1 MLDLFLRAADEL
13 VALGVDGITTSCG
26 FLAILHPQ
34 LVAHCPVPMATS
46 SLLQIP
52 LVQSILPKG
61 KRVGVLTADKDALS
75 PDHFRAVG
83 CPTDLPVVG
92 MPPDGIFRYNNRTG
106 QPVVDHAAQE
116 REVLGMAE
124 TAAAGKSR
132 SRRHR
137 QRMHQPAALLGED
150 RSRHSAFRSTTSSA
164 SSSGSMPG

>member
-1 MLDLFLRAADEL
+1 M
-13 VALGVDGITTSCG
+13 
-26 FLAILHPQ
+26 
-34 LVAHCPVPMATS
+34 PVATS

-83 CPTDLPVVG
+83 CPVDLPVVG
-92 MPPDGIFRYNNRTG
+92 MPPDGIFRHNNRTG

-124 TAAAGKSR
+124 TLLRENPDVGAIVSECTKLPPYSAQIEATFGVPVYDIVGFVEWFHAGLKP
-132 SRRHR
+132 RRYNNN
-137 QRMHQPAALLGED
+137 G
-150 RSRHSAFRSTTSSA
+150 
-164 SSSGSMPG
+164 G